1 MDFIDALMTEPGV
14 PWVLALLLI
23 PGSIIGAICL
33 TSSLAYREGGP
44 VSPDGEDFVPYDG
57 RNPDH
62 AKAREKEM
70 RGNLLRG
77 FTIVPLGILIAAL
90 SIGWA
95 TNAHR
100 SVLAQ
105 DPTHVTKYFLG
116 MTDADAQP
124 LFEEGKTVT
133 ASAIGMDGKT
143 HDVEIR
149 LGTSPVM
156 SAITPVD
163 GTDIRETFGRD
174 FPVAIDQQLLWLVGG
189 MAEDTYGIDLEAGQ
203 LEELR
208 VPKALPTEPAEFGTT
223 PVVLS
228 LGDGEYLR
236 LDATLIWD
244 GEFKLVGPV
253 ESNTLTELPRKE

>member
-1 MDFIDALMTEPGV
+1 MDFIDTLMNDPALRV
-14 PWVLALLLI
+14 IALLLI
-23 PGSIIGAICL
+23 PGSIIGAIWL
-33 TSSLAYREGGP
+33 TSFLAYREGDP

-70 RGNLLRG
+70 RGNLIRG
-77 FTIVPLGILIAAL
+77 FTIVPLGLLMAVL

-95 TNAHR
+95 TNLHR
-100 SVLAQ
+100 AALAQ
-105 DPTHVTKYFLG
+105 DATNVTKYFLG
-116 MTDADAQP
+116 MTYAEAQP
-124 LFEEGKTVT
+124 LFEEGKTVVT
-133 ASAIGMDGKT
+133 SVIGMDGQP

-149 LGTSPVM
+149 LDTSPLM

-174 FPVAIDQQLLWLVGG
+174 FPVAIDQQILWLVGG
-189 MAEDTYGIDLEAGQ
+189 LAEDTYSIDLEAEQ

-208 VPKALPTEPAEFGTT
+208 VPKMLPTEPAEYGTA

-228 LGDGEYLR
+228 SGDGEYLR

-244 GEFKLVGPV
+244 GEFKLVGPI
-253 ESNTLTELPRKE
+253 ESNTLTELPRKG